1 MNSPEA
7 ARKLQHVAQCTKQL
21 GLRLRWWGRLEVR
34 LTELVSLRSS
44 LPFSLPFDR
53 DLGTVFCAGS
63 LAVLSNVWRRL
74 AIVSREG
81 QNPPSIQV
89 LAD

>member
-53 DLGTVFCAGS
+53 DLVPSFA
-63 LAVLSNVWRRL
+63 LALWRS
-74 AIVSREG
+74 SRMFGAAWQSSAEKAKILP
-81 QNPPSIQV
+81 QFKS
-89 LAD
+89 